1 MSTAQLQGE
10 QPQHPVPTCCYGH
23 LVSEELQREAR
34 WSMGGCGA
42 AHPPGSSA
50 ASGNRTVTG
59 AASQT
64 ARLCGGGGGEGECRA
79 GTDPET
85 QS

>member
-1 MSTAQLQGE
+1 MSTAQLRGE

-34 WSMGGCGA
+34 CSGGA
-42 AHPPGSSA
+42 AVPLTPPAALRHLETAPSQGRHPKQPGYA
-50 ASGNRTVTG
+50 A
-59 AASQT
+59 
-64 ARLCGGGGGEGECRA
+64 GGERRA